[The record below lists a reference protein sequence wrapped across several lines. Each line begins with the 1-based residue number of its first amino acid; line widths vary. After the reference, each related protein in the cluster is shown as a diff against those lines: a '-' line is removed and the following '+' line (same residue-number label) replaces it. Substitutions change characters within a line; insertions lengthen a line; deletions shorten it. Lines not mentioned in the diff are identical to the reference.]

1 MSAGLER
8 SSSEIGGG
16 VEAAVVLRRGA
27 DVRRRIA
34 ALDPEHDADE
44 IARLSLVTLHGH
56 DAFVYLLFTVAFMK
70 QVAVPTMARILHRR
84 GTGDI
89 LRHTAKRNDDTIV
102 FFGQLL
108 DHGPTSPVGRA
119 WIERMNA
126 IHAHFPLRHIDSL
139 YTLSTLALD
148 PHDLTAPFGVRLF
161 SDAEREAQFRFWRG
175 VAAGQRIDD
184 LPADRH
190 ELARWADLYE
200 QAEYAP
206 SREGREIT
214 AALITAFGER
224 HLPAPLRPL
233 TPRIIAAVSSER
245 LRQVHD
251 LPEPGVAVRSAV
263 TAALRAYAATV
274 DVRRVEA
281 DRSFV
286 SAFGDARYGARGPE
300 EVGYQR
306 GRRSVG

>member
-1 MSAGLER
+1 MSVQATHGR
-8 SSSEIGGG
+8 ASSTGRVS
-16 VEAAVVLRRGA
+16 GA
-27 DVRRRIA
+27 QVRRRIA
-34 ALDPEHDADE
+34 VLDPERDADE

-102 FFGQLL
+102 FFGHLL
-108 DHGPTSPVGRA
+108 DHGPTSPVGSA

-126 IHAHFPLRHIDSL
+126 IHAHFPLRNIDSL

-148 PHDLTAPFGVRLF
+148 PHDLTAPFGVQLF

-175 VAAGQRIDD
+175 VAVGQRIAD

-190 ELARWADLYE
+190 ELARWAEVYE

-206 SREGREIT
+206 SAEGREIT
-214 AALITAFGER
+214 AALIAAFGER
-224 HLPAPLRPL
+224 HLPPPLRRL
-233 TPRIIAAVSSER
+233 TPQVIAAVSPER
-245 LRQVHD
+245 LRRVHD
-251 LPEPGVAVRSAV
+251 LPEPNAAVRAAV
-263 TAALRAYAATV
+263 ASTLRAYAATV
-274 DVRRVEA
+274 DVRRVA
-281 DRSFV
+281 VDRSFV
-286 SAFGDARYGARGPE
+286 TSFGDARYGPRAPE